1 MKQNIF
7 KKILVV
13 EGVLLV
19 AFFLLKAS
27 LPEVFS
33 SLMAFPFEQIGKILR
48 TLSLSGGAG
57 NILALVFYL
66 LLSLIPA
73 VIYLLRFR
81 KKKTEK
87 VDHLLLLLS
96 GVLLLVLYYM
106 INPGKMGMV
115 FGRAAGAPVG
125 KAFLGGSV
133 YSVLIAYGVL
143 KALRIFLRAEKR
155 EVSKYLVWLLGFL
168 NILFVFNV
176 FGLSFGGYLEAR
188 KSFLAGN
195 TDPSQDLFLSEV
207 FILLQHLVRALPYF
221 LSIFLVNHL
230 MVLSD
235 EIRKDRFSEET
246 MQKAHMLTSLSVKVL
261 VGIVLS
267 GMGIHI
273 LQLLFMKEIL
283 SINAALVIPVMPM
296 IFVLGVLLATQF
308 ISENKRLKEDNDLFI

>member
-48 TLSLSGGAG
+48 TLSLSGSAE

-81 KKKTEK
+81 KKKVEK
-87 VDHLLLLLS
+87 EDHLLLFLS

-115 FGRAAGAPVG
+115 FGSAGAPVG

-143 KALRIFLRAEKR
+143 KALRIFLGAEKS

-195 TDPSQDLFLSEV
+195 TDPSQNLFLSEV
-207 FILLQHLVRALPYF
+207 FLLLQHLVRALPYF

-246 MQKAHMLTSLSVKVL
+246 MQKAHVLTRLSVKVL

-273 LQLLFMKEIL
+273 LQLLFMREIL
-283 SINAALVIPVMPM
+283 SINATLVIPVMPM

-308 ISENKRLKEDNDLFI
+308 LSENKRLKEDNDLFI